1 MNTKTWWPAL
11 GLFGLL
17 TPLAPEGLAQEAPAR
32 WIVSTTSTVPDTPE
46 TQALMDRDDACLFR
60 VTNGEEAF
68 AHATR
73 GNWFAMAGMVPG
85 DIDGVAFRSPG
96 TSAAHREGLV
106 FSLLSNE
113 AGFLDGDVLGLG
125 FGGGLERVVAE
136 EDIALALGVPGAALD
151 LDGLDFDGE
160 GRLVFSLQADITGT
174 MLGDVERGDV
184 LRMEGPGAVSRL
196 ATTDDVQFAL
206 DMAAASIGVAS
217 GALGDV
223 HGIAVV
229 GADLFVVVQSPSS
242 MDGAILRM
250 GVAPKLVMDEA
261 AVGLA
266 GAELDALAAL
276 PAGFDVG
283 AIALDQHTA
292 VPGIAVH
299 GEGHGFTPGAPVL
312 LMMAGAPG
320 PGLALGVGGFGEL
333 LMDPTDSF
341 WLGAF
346 GGAFPVEVADGMG
359 RFAVDF
365 GLPGSSVGAAWAGT
379 TGWSFQAFDLGNQSL
394 TAPFRVQVF

>member
-11 GLFGLL
+11 GLCGLL
-17 TPLAPEGLAQEAPAR
+17 APLAPNGLAQEAPAR
-32 WIVSTTSTVPDTPE
+32 WLVSTTGTVPDAPE
-46 TQALMDRDDACLFR
+46 TQGLMDGDDACLFR
-60 VTNGEEAF
+60 VEAGMDAF

-96 TSAAHREGLV
+96 AAAAHRGGLA

-113 AGFLDGDVLGLG
+113 GGFLDGDVLGLG
-125 FGGGLERVVAE
+125 FGGALELVVAE
-136 EDIALALGVPGAALD
+136 ADIALALGVPDAALD

-160 GRLVFSLQADITGT
+160 GRLVFSLQADVAGT
-174 MLGDVERGDV
+174 MLGDVGRGDV
-184 LRMEGPGAVSRL
+184 LRMEGPGAVSRV
-196 ATTDDVQFAL
+196 AAADDVQFAL
-206 DMAAASIGVAS
+206 DMAAANAGVSS

-223 HGIAVV
+223 HGVAVV
-229 GADLFVVVQSPSS
+229 GADTFVVVQSPSAL
-242 MDGAILRM
+242 DGAILRL
-250 GVAPKLVMDEA
+250 GVAPELVLDEA

-266 GAELDALAAL
+266 GAELDALAAV
-276 PAGFDVG
+276 PNGFDVG
-283 AIALDQHTA
+283 AIALSQHTA
-292 VPGIAVH
+292 VPGTAVH

-320 PGLALGVGGFGEL
+320 PGLDLGVGGFGEL
-333 LMDPTDSF
+333 LMDPNDAF
-341 WLGAF
+341 WLGTF
-346 GGAFPVEVADGMG
+346 GGTFPMEVADAMG

-365 GLPGSSVGAAWAGT
+365 GLPSASTGAAWAGT
-379 TGWSFQAFDLGNQSL
+379 TGWSFQAFDLGNQAL